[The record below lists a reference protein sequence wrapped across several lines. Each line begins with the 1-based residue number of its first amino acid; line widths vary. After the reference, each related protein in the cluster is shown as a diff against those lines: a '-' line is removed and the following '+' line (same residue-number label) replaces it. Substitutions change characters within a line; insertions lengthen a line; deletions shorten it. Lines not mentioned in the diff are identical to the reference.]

1 MFSPNMPMP
10 AGPMPFPLC
19 PSCPPQ
25 GSGPQPLP
33 PAPAFGPP
41 PQAQPL
47 GPQPTINSLNDANVG
62 VEDGGFALDTNNN
75 GQYDRGTDG
84 VLAFDLNHDGQVED
98 EEVSQSKSI
107 LNARDNPTI
116 EIFGKEITNPAY
128 AKAEEL
134 GLTGEGPLTGDQLA
148 QAGGRVLTD
157 QNDGSDTGFL
167 GLPKPPEWNTSSVYN
182 FPSGNGQQGSL
193 SSLDPMAGYATSNP
207 AY

>member
-10 AGPMPFPLC
+10 GPMPFL
-19 PSCPPQ
+19 PPQ
-25 GSGPQPLP
+25 Q
-33 PAPAFGPP
+33 FGPP
-41 PQAQPL
+41 PQF
-47 GPQPTINSLNDANVG
+47 GPSHQCQVPQQFPPMAPQTPPQTVNTLNDAQVG
-62 VEDGGFALDTNNN
+62 VEHGGFALDTNNN

-84 VLAFDLNHDGQVED
+84 VLAFDLNHDGEVED
-98 EEVSQSKSI
+98 KEVSQSKSI

-128 AKAEEL
+128 AKAQEL

-157 QNDGSDTGFL
+157 QNDGSDTGIF
-167 GLPKPPEWNTSSVYN
+167 GLPKPPEWNTASVYN

-193 SSLDPMAGYATSNP
+193 SSLDPMAGYSTVNP